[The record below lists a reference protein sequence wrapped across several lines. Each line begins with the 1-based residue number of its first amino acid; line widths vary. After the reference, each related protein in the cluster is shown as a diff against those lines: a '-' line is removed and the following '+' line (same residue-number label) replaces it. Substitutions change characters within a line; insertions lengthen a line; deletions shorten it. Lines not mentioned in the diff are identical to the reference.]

1 MATAASSVATERA
14 PAATTLDP
22 DVDRHIGAVRESEAE
37 RPSGRSLYAGLF
49 FATAF
54 LATAS
59 ALALWLSS
67 SRSPGLVTVV
77 GLILAYAAASHARFE
92 VGTGLSLPTALVF
105 VPMLFLLPLGYV
117 PLAICA
123 GLLVGAATD
132 LLRRGLPL
140 EKVLLVP
147 LNSWYSIGPVI
158 VLAAAG
164 EARPGLEH
172 WPVYI
177 AALGAQFAADY
188 FIQAPYQR
196 FVNDVPFPLAARFMS
211 SAFVVDV
218 ALAPIGLLVAFVAV
232 DHPVALTFVLP
243 LIGLLVIFARERQ
256 VRIDHALELSH
267 AYRGTALLL
276 GDVVEADDAYTGS
289 HSRDVVTLVLD
300 VSDRLQLNARDRRD
314 AEFAA
319 LLHDIGKIR
328 VPAEIINKPGKLDDH
343 EWARDEAAHDRRRAP
358 ALTGR
363 RSARQHRTHRAVVP
377 RRLGRD
383 RLSRRNCGK
392 RHSSGRT
399 DRARVRRIQRDDD
412 GPRLQE
418 GAERSGGSRR
428 VAPLRRHRLRSC
440 GRRGTGG
447 SRRSRQLS
455 FRNSPRRDGE
465 LLRGLGVQVLL
476 EPLGGEAVR
485 LQLVRSLGEA
495 VAFVVEHDVLDLST
509 Q

>member
-49 FATAF
+49 FASAF
-54 LATAS
+54 LVTAG
-59 ALALWLSS
+59 ALAFSLSS
-67 SRSPGLVTVV
+67 SRSPGLVTVL

-117 PLAICA
+117 PLVICA

-147 LNSWYSIGPVI
+147 LNSWYS
-158 VLAAAG
+158 
-164 EARPGLEH
+164 
-172 WPVYI
+172 
-177 AALGAQFAADY
+177 
-188 FIQAPYQR
+188 
-196 FVNDVPFPLAARFMS
+196 
-211 SAFVVDV
+211 
-218 ALAPIGLLVAFVAV
+218 IGLLVAFVAV

-289 HSRDVVTLVLD
+289 HSRDVVTLVLE
-300 VSDRLQLNARDRRD
+300 VSGRLQLNGRDRRD

-343 EWARDEAAHDRRRAP
+343 EWAVMKQHTIEGERLLSQVGGLLGNIGHIVRSCHEDWDG
-358 ALTGR
+358 TGYPDGTAGNDIPLVAR
-363 RSARQHRTHRAVVP
+363 IVRVCDAFSAMT
-377 RRLGRD
+377 
-383 RLSRRNCGK
+383 
-392 RHSSGRT
+392 T
-399 DRARVRRIQRDDD
+399 DRAYRKAQSA
-412 GPRLQE
+412 Q
-418 GAERSGGSRR
+418 
-428 VAPLRRHRLRSC
+428 
-440 GRRGTGG
+440 
-447 SRRSRQLS
+447 
-455 FRNSPRRDGE
+455 
-465 LLRGLGVQVLL
+465 
-476 EPLGGEAVR
+476 
-485 LQLVRSLGEA
+485 EA
-495 VAFVVEHDVLDLST
+495 VAELRRCAGTDFDPAVVEALAEAVQAGS
-509 Q
+509 